1 MTDEKKIRELMERM
15 AAMSPEPPAYSEEI
29 QMTQPSPTQRRSPA
43 LILAVAAAAVIAL
56 VLPLILFQGGGEEP
70 AVTTVPAPLTTA
82 PDASPTTA
90 PAPPTTTATTQPVVT
105 EFEGVIYLVQEPRD
119 SFTGNPA
126 LVPFNVHLIDDQGV
140 LRGIEDPALVVT
152 RLADLGVTLPE
163 GFTTA
168 IPSGV
173 DGVNGGVDDSSPAVI
188 TMYMNQA
195 FLEGA
200 GGLLADITMLN
211 QIIYT
216 VTQDD
221 PEALV
226 QFIVDDAPVEAYGSE
241 GLSLVEPVGRD
252 SFLDEVNPIILTE
265 PVVLDA
271 EGVLTTAGRSN
282 VFEATVVYRVTGTE
296 VEGFTTATCGT
307 GCWGDFD
314 IEVDLGGDA
323 IPDIFPPISLEVYTD
338 SAEDGSPTYVISVPL
353 AYAVGGPL
361 GLTTP

>member
-1 MTDEKKIRELMERM
+1 
-15 AAMSPEPPAYSEEI
+15 
-29 QMTQPSPTQRRSPA
+29 MTQPSPTQRRSPA

-105 EFEGVIYLVQEPRD
+105 EFEGVIYLVAQPEN
-119 SFTGNPA
+119 SFMGNPA
-126 LVPFNVHLIDDQGV
+126 LVAVNVSLVDETGV
-140 LRGIEDPALVVT
+140 LRGIADPALVVT
-152 RLADLGVTLPE
+152 RLADLGVILPE
-163 GFTTA
+163 GLETA

-173 DGVNGGVDDSSPAVI
+173 DGVNGGVDDSRPAVI
-188 TMYMNQA
+188 TMYMNDV
-195 FLEGA
+195 FVEGA

-221 PEALV
+221 PEARV

-252 SFLDEVNPIILTE
+252 SFLDQLNLLNVTQPLNYGMDGLPQ
-265 PVVLDA
+265 V
-271 EGVLTTAGRSN
+271 EGIAN
-282 VFEATVVYRVTGTE
+282 VFEASLVVRIVDVATQETLYEEPV
-296 VEGFTTATCGT
+296 TATCGT
-307 GCWGDFD
+307 GCWGTFQH
-314 IEVDLGGDA
+314 
-323 IPDIFPPISLEVYTD
+323 SLDTPALREGTVVQVLWYD
-338 SAEDGSPTYVISVPL
+338 AEDGEPADVVTVPVL
-353 AYAVGGPL
+353 DEPIDL
-361 GLTTP
+361 KP